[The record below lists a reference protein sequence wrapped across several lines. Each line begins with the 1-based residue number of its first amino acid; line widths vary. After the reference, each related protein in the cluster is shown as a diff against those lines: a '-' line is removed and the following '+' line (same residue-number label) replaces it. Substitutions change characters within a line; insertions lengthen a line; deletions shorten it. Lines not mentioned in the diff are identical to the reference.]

1 MRGGEYQSFVAS
13 QGSVRDF
20 IARALGF
27 DIAIV
32 TISGQAELRE
42 PEILADAGISPKNS
56 LLFLDAAQA
65 RARLEATPLIKQASV
80 RKLYPNHL
88 VIDLVERAPYA
99 LWQKDGQVNIVAA
112 DGAVIDQ
119 MRDQRFAGLPF
130 VVGEGANE
138 RLPEFTAL
146 LAAAGELGPKIRAGV
161 LVANRRWNL
170 KMASGVDVMLP
181 ETNPQAAVAT
191 LVRLQR
197 ELRVLDRDVISL
209 DLRLEGRMFA
219 RLTEEAAAARARG
232 PSQEGAARHELQA
245 AHPPPRQI
253 PPRRN
258 AVLSVLDVGASK
270 IVCLIARLSP
280 MAPSDSLRGRTHRC
294 KVLGIG
300 HQRSRGVK
308 AGAIVDLDSAEN
320 AIRLAID
327 AAERMAGVEVDS
339 VIVNMTGGRLSSQLY
354 NAKIA
359 IGGKPVSE
367 YDIHRV
373 LEAASAASARTGRT
387 CAACLAD
394 RVLAR
399 RDGGRARSERHGR
412 RRTSARKCMSPPA
425 TARRR
430 AI

>member
-1 MRGGEYQSFVAS
+1 MRSVSGAFALHAPAPAYAGGDVASARVLLAGERSTRSLFAWTGLFWRPAPRGVGLALALGLILAAAAFGFFRGGEYQSFLAN

-32 TISGQAELRE
+32 TISGQAELQE

-65 RARLEATPLIKQASV
+65 RARLEATPLVKQASV

-119 MRDQRFAGLPF
+119 MRDQRFASLPF

-138 RLPEFTAL
+138 RLSEFTAL

-197 ELRVLDRDVISL
+197 ESRVLDRDVISL
-209 DLRLEGRMFA
+209 DLRVEGRLFA
-219 RLTEEAAAARARG
+219 RLTEEAAAAR
-232 PSQEGAARHELQA
+232 LA
-245 AHPPPRQI
+245 AHPKKG
-253 PPRRN
+253 
-258 AVLSVLDVGASK
+258 GA
-270 IVCLIARLSP
+270 
-280 MAPSDSLRGRTHRC
+280 T
-294 KVLGIG
+294 
-300 HQRSRGVK
+300 
-308 AGAIVDLDSAEN
+308 
-320 AIRLAID
+320 
-327 AAERMAGVEVDS
+327 
-339 VIVNMTGGRLSSQLY
+339 
-354 NAKIA
+354 
-359 IGGKPVSE
+359 
-367 YDIHRV
+367 
-373 LEAASAASARTGRT
+373 
-387 CAACLAD
+387 
-394 RVLAR
+394 
-399 RDGGRARSERHGR
+399 
-412 RRTSARKCMSPPA
+412 
-425 TARRR
+425 
-430 AI
+430 